1 MERGGSIVGL
11 DFDND
16 DVAWPVYD
24 WMGVAKAAFESAA
37 RYLARDLGPQGIRV
51 NLVAAGPIRTIAA
64 TSIPG
69 FEQFEEVV
77 GRARA
82 AGLGRQGRRAGR
94 QARASRCCRTGSPP
108 RPARW
113 STSTAASTPS
123 VPERT
128 GPPLSVCKTAPSTT
142 HPHAWPGSWRALV
155 IGSVR
160 RAVHVLA
167 ALALG
172 AGAFVALGAAPASA
186 ADPLGYVIAQ
196 GEGEC
201 WLASVD
207 LVTGQTTTIGDVSP
221 EKCAFDLEFTPD
233 GTRLLGTRIDDDGDD
248 EVAHLVEF
256 DLTTGAVTDLGVL
269 GDFTVGGP
277 GSDQGNL
284 TFTPSGSLYTYLVP
298 VGDLPAPAPLAVDP
312 ACDGS
317 AFCLFHVNTADT
329 TDLTYV
335 NSVPQPFTVYHGLAT
350 SCAGVTSSVRDP
362 LREDDVELPLSSRWD
377 SAAAA
382 DEDTQFLTTVNLTST
397 GPGTTDVGPT
407 TDTEI
412 ASLDYNAGRHAV
424 RGRLRRRGGGTVAPD
439 ARSGHR
445 RADPRCPPEQRR
457 DAAQRQRARV
467 RDRPPVLARAAAGA
481 SGRGA
486 DRGGHAA
493 LHRLTVSRSGRARS
507 GRAPATGTGRAVT
520 LRRNRCS

>member
-1 MERGGSIVGL
+1 M
-11 DFDND
+11 
-16 DVAWPVYD
+16 
-24 WMGVAKAAFESAA
+24 
-37 RYLARDLGPQGIRV
+37 
-51 NLVAAGPIRTIAA
+51 
-64 TSIPG
+64 
-69 FEQFEEVV
+69 
-77 GRARA
+77 
-82 AGLGRQGRRAGR
+82 
-94 QARASRCCRTGSPP
+94 
-108 RPARW
+108 
-113 STSTAASTPS
+113 
-123 VPERT
+123 
-128 GPPLSVCKTAPSTT
+128 
-142 HPHAWPGSWRALV
+142 

-233 GTRLLGTRIDDDGDD
+233 GTRLLGTRIVDDGDD
-248 EVAHLVEF
+248 LVAHLVEF

-317 AFCLFHVNTADT
+317 AFCLFHVNTADIS
-329 TDLTYV
+329 DLTYV
-335 NSVPQPFTVYHGLAT
+335 NSVPQQFTVYHGLAT

-412 ASLDYNAGRHAV
+412 ASLDYNTAGTLYAV
-424 RGRLRRRGGGTVAPD
+424 GFVV
-439 ARSGHR
+439 
-445 RADPRCPPEQRR
+445 EE
-457 DAAQRQRARV
+457 
-467 RDRPPVLARAAAGA
+467 AGP
-481 SGRGA
+481 S
-486 DRGGHAA
+486 
-493 LHRLTVSRSGRARS
+493 LLTLD
-507 GRAPATGTGRAVT
+507 PATGAPTPVAPLHDGETRLNVNVLGFAIAHPCAPTPPPEPPAAQPIAAVT
-520 LRRNRCS
+520 PRFTG